1 MEERIN
7 TYAKILLLLDG
18 PRMKLMATFQFI
30 SRAQE
35 EDQPKGI
42 LLHVFAVDINN
53 STTVFLQ
60 ANKESIFVTS
70 LWDQGL
76 GVLADANEDKEITTI
91 QRLSRHFP
99 KASDILWYML
109 GFFPK
114 IFQHSSLHPKTT
126 LNSPLCVVP
135 SMLSHW
141 PSTSRISS
149 LEENQEISLV
159 DSPIKNCLCIH
170 SDDIVACQM
179 ESSLISPTSFGK
191 SPFNS
196 DTTKHEHSFEE
207 MQQSLEISLMPIIS
221 MDKQAQ
227 LKDDAK
233 PITDS
238 HIKLTQKQHP
248 TKKRLCRHVL
258 GRNHKLVPA
267 PAPDLPISQQAPLF
281 GSPLQDVCKN
291 DKLPKPILDML
302 FIIDQKG
309 PATKA
314 IFSKC
319 ATFKDRLALKEK
331 LNSRECVAWENACPI
346 VVATVLKD
354 LLQNIPGSILT
365 VNFYE
370 KFIGVLD
377 EGNEEAKI
385 AMSKRLL
392 AQLPKPNVHLL
403 QSLFRCLHKISQK
416 SPLKEMTSSN
426 LAWCITPSLLW
437 PPVASILD
445 IATEWEKKVALVQFL
460 LDHCSEIFGDSITST
475 IRDHPKHRDHYQKV
489 SAISGNMESS
499 GNAEGLPPA
508 SDPHQK
514 PTQKRHSVKKWLSE
528 HIRGRKHSKVAPE
541 TSTPT
546 YQQAKIFGSILQD
559 VCKDDKLP
567 KPILDMLFIIDRKG
581 PATKAI
587 FSKCANFKDC
597 LALKEKLNAGE
608 RVDRENACPIV
619 VATVFK
625 DLLQNIPGSVFTANL
640 YEKFLG
646 VLDERNDKTKIAMIQ
661 RLLAQLPKPN
671 VHLLQSLFCCLHKI
685 SQKSP
690 SKEMT
695 SSNLAWC
702 ITPSLLWPPVA
713 NILDIATEWEKKVA
727 LVQFLLDHCFKIF
740 GSSLTSTIRK
750 QTKYRK
756 HYLEVSAISGNMQSS
771 GNDGNEIPLIEL
783 SLQTVP
789 YSSDPQ
795 LKPAQKQHSIKKWLT
810 PRVLGRNQNR
820 VAPEPARPTAHQAQ
834 LFGSLLQDV
843 CENGKLP
850 KSILDM
856 LYFIDLKGS
865 ITEGI
870 FKKCVNGQAY
880 RTLREKLNSGEAVDW
895 TTESPYVVATVLK
908 DFLQSIPGSLFTT
921 ELYEKF
927 IGAMDEGN
935 KKARI
940 SIILRLLDQLPKM
953 NFHLLECLFTCL
965 YKIAHSP
972 LNNMT
977 SSDLSLYMTPSLLWI
992 PISRNSERGME
1003 WQRKVTL
1010 IQFLIDNCKN
1020 IFGHRLTSCM
1030 GGHTKY
1036 EDTFQEL
1043 LEKMELSVDS
1053 ELMEVPYID

>member
-76 GVLADANEDKEITTI
+76 GVLADANEDKEVTTI

-99 KASDILWYML
+99 KASDMLWYML

-159 DSPIKNCLCIH
+159 NSPIKNCLCIH

-179 ESSLISPTSFGK
+179 ESSLISPISFGK

-238 HIKLTQKQHP
+238 HIKLTQKQHS

-258 GRNHKLVPA
+258 GRNHNKLVPA

-291 DKLPKPILDML
+291 
-302 FIIDQKG
+302 
-309 PATKA
+309 
-314 IFSKC
+314 
-319 ATFKDRLALKEK
+319 
-331 LNSRECVAWENACPI
+331 
-346 VVATVLKD
+346 
-354 LLQNIPGSILT
+354 
-365 VNFYE
+365 
-370 KFIGVLD
+370 
-377 EGNEEAKI
+377 
-385 AMSKRLL
+385 
-392 AQLPKPNVHLL
+392 
-403 QSLFRCLHKISQK
+403 
-416 SPLKEMTSSN
+416 
-426 LAWCITPSLLW
+426 
-437 PPVASILD
+437 
-445 IATEWEKKVALVQFL
+445 
-460 LDHCSEIFGDSITST
+460 
-475 IRDHPKHRDHYQKV
+475 
-489 SAISGNMESS
+489 
-499 GNAEGLPPA
+499 
-508 SDPHQK
+508 
-514 PTQKRHSVKKWLSE
+514 
-528 HIRGRKHSKVAPE
+528 
-541 TSTPT
+541 
-546 YQQAKIFGSILQD
+546 
-559 VCKDDKLP
+559 DKLP

-608 RVDRENACPIV
+608 RVDWENACPIV

-646 VLDERNDKTKIAMIQ
+646 VLDEKNDKTKIAMIQ

-671 VHLLQSLFCCLHKI
+671 IHLLQSLFRCLHKI

-713 NILDIATEWEKKVA
+713 SILDIGTEWERKVA

-756 HYLEVSAISGNMQSS
+756 HYLEV
-771 GNDGNEIPLIEL
+771 
-783 SLQTVP
+783 
-789 YSSDPQ
+789 SDPQ

-880 RTLREKLNSGEAVDW
+880 RTLREKLNSGEEVDW

-1003 WQRKVTL
+1003 WQRKRKWSYLLTL
-1010 IQFLIDNCKN
+1010 SSWKSHTSTRRPKYGRMERPHLVWA
-1020 IFGHRLTSCM
+1020 HLTLYS
-1030 GGHTKY
+1030 
-1036 EDTFQEL
+1036 TF
-1043 LEKMELSVDS
+1043 
-1053 ELMEVPYID
+1053 

>member
-170 SDDIVACQM
+170 RDDIVACQM
-179 ESSLISPTSFGK
+179 ESSLISPISFGK

-331 LNSRECVAWENACPI
+331 LNSRECVDWENACPI

-416 SPLKEMTSSN
+416 SPSKEMTSSN

-445 IATEWEKKVALVQFL
+445 IATEWEKKVALVQ
-460 LDHCSEIFGDSITST
+460 
-475 IRDHPKHRDHYQKV
+475 Y
-489 SAISGNMESS
+489 
-499 GNAEGLPPA
+499 
-508 SDPHQK
+508 
-514 PTQKRHSVKKWLSE
+514 
-528 HIRGRKHSKVAPE
+528 
-541 TSTPT
+541 
-546 YQQAKIFGSILQD
+546 
-559 VCKDDKLP
+559 
-567 KPILDMLFIIDRKG
+567 
-581 PATKAI
+581 
-587 FSKCANFKDC
+587 
-597 LALKEKLNAGE
+597 
-608 RVDRENACPIV
+608 
-619 VATVFK
+619 
-625 DLLQNIPGSVFTANL
+625 
-640 YEKFLG
+640 
-646 VLDERNDKTKIAMIQ
+646 
-661 RLLAQLPKPN
+661 
-671 VHLLQSLFCCLHKI
+671 
-685 SQKSP
+685 
-690 SKEMT
+690 
-695 SSNLAWC
+695 
-702 ITPSLLWPPVA
+702 
-713 NILDIATEWEKKVA
+713 
-727 LVQFLLDHCFKIF
+727 LLDHCFKIF

-756 HYLEVSAISGNMQSS
+756 HYLEV
-771 GNDGNEIPLIEL
+771 
-783 SLQTVP
+783 
-789 YSSDPQ
+789 SDPQ

-880 RTLREKLNSGEAVDW
+880 RTLREKLNSGEEVDW
-895 TTESPYVVATVLK
+895 TTESPYVMATVLK

-1043 LEKMELSVDS
+1043 LGIMNHLTSLDYKRRQPLCHERFLYSVS
-1053 ELMEVPYID
+1053 LGVHGMSKGQ